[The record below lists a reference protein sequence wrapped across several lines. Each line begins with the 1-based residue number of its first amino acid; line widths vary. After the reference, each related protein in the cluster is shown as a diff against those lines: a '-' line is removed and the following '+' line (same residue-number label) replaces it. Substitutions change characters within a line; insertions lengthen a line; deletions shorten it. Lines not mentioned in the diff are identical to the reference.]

1 MKYEITNTETL
12 EKIVVETI
20 DAVAAII
27 EIESDDIEWAL
38 EEEGVVETEIHRV
51 VEIA

>member
-1 MKYEITNTETL
+1 MKYEITNLETL

-20 DAVAAII
+20 AEVAAIV
-27 EIESDDIEWAL
+27 EVDADEIEWAL
-38 EEEGVVETEIHRV
+38 EEEGFGETDIHRV